1 MQQLVDRAKSILF
14 EPNATWKAI
23 DAEFT
28 KPADL
33 YLRYVLPLAAVGPIC
48 TAIGM
53 SIFGLRIPLVG
64 ATFRVPITTALT
76 QAVVGYVLA
85 VVSVFVVTLII
96 NALAPTFGGQKNDVQ
111 ALKAAAYSSTA
122 AWVAGV
128 FNLIPALA
136 LIGLLVSLYSLYL
149 LYAGLP
155 VVMKAPKDKALGY
168 TVVVII
174 AVIVVWLIIGA
185 VTTAFLPGY
194 AGLQPRV

>member
-1 MQQLVDRAKSILF
+1 
-14 EPNATWKAI
+14 
-23 DAEFT
+23 
-28 KPADL
+28 
-33 YLRYVLPLAAVGPIC
+33 
-48 TAIGM
+48 
-53 SIFGLRIPLVG
+53 VG

-136 LIGLLVSLYSLYL
+136 LIGVLVSLYSLYL